1 MSASLC
7 IHSTLC
13 AVCFSC
19 FNWTNFGTVSA
30 ATSGTSACRDED
42 EVMEDAV
49 TSNPGM
55 IPAILSLFW
64 SIQLQ
69 RVPLG
74 DVTLTIELC
83 IAPNVIDLL
92 DDDEEPERPSTR
104 KNRRAPA
111 SEALQTT
118 PRAEPVV

>member
-1 MSASLC
+1 MSVSLC
-7 IHSTLC
+7 IHSTLH

-30 ATSGTSACRDED
+30 TTSGTSAYRDED

-49 TSNPGM
+49 TSNLGM
-55 IPAILSLFW
+55 ISAILTLFW
-64 SIQLQ
+64 SIQL
-69 RVPLG
+69 RCAPLG

-83 IAPNVIDLL
+83 IAPNIIDLP

-104 KNRRAPA
+104 KNR
-111 SEALQTT
+111 
-118 PRAEPVV
+118 